1 MNSQFKSSHVF
12 ILLSLILFVIFSGLL
27 VAETRGVIPGERYER
42 LVIRGP
48 ILIDGNATSPRG
60 PVDVIIEG
68 NRISLVRPSSQR
80 EEDYAQEKHLIDAR
94 GMYLLP
100 GLINLHAHLHD
111 ERAGLPMPF
120 EYSYKLW
127 LASGITTIRD
137 VGSNI
142 KKALEER
149 KKSIEGAIIAPR
161 IFLYMVV
168 GGRTPEEIRKRI
180 QELKK
185 IGADGLKLFGLDRD
199 LMKAACEE
207 AHNLGLRIAHHM
219 GVEETNAWDAVEF
232 GVTSIEHWYGIPDGA
247 LEGSQNFPPE
257 YNYNDEAHR
266 FRYAGRL
273 WREANPERLDRLLS
287 AMAAKG
293 VAWCPTFAIYEANR
307 DLIRAMNQPWFRE
320 VLHPALEEFFKP
332 NPAHHGSY
340 FWDWTTADEI
350 FWKENLRLWMA
361 AVRQFALKGGLVG
374 VGEDAGF
381 IYQVYGFTLLRE
393 LELHQEA
400 GFHPLDVIQH
410 ATLNNARILGI
421 EDRLGRVRPGWLAD
435 LILVDENPLANFK
448 YLLPTGFM
456 GRKNGQIVQRGGI
469 KWTIKDGFVYNAQ
482 QLYKDV
488 CQLVKEA
495 RESKNSSFF
504 GLK

>member
-1 MNSQFKSSHVF
+1 MSRQLKKGRFFVLLLIIF
-12 ILLSLILFVIFSGLL
+12 WPILSEVLS
-27 VAETRGVIPGERYER
+27 AETRGVISGERYDR

-48 ILIDGNATSPRG
+48 ILIDGNATSARG

-68 NRISLVRPSSQR
+68 NRIASVRPSRQR
-80 EEDYAQEKHLIDAR
+80 EEDYAKENHLIDAR

-111 ERAGLPMPF
+111 ERAGWPMPF

-127 LASGITTIRD
+127 LACGITTIRD
-137 VGSNI
+137 VGSNA

-149 KKSIEGAIIAPR
+149 QKSQDGSIVAPR
-161 IFLYMVV
+161 IFLYLVA
-168 GGRTPEEIRKRI
+168 GGRTPEEIKKRI

-199 LMKAACEE
+199 IMKAACEE
-207 AHNLGLRIAHHM
+207 AHKLGLRVAQHI
-219 GVEETNAWDAVEF
+219 GVEEINAWDAVEF
-232 GVTSIEHWYGIPDGA
+232 GITSIEHWYGIPDAA
-247 LEGSQNFPPE
+247 LKGSQNFPPD
-257 YNYNDEAHR
+257 YNYNDEAYR

-273 WREANPERLDRLLS
+273 WREADPEKLDHLLS
-287 AMAAKG
+287 AMVEKG

-320 VLHPALEEFFKP
+320 VLHPALEEYFKP

-340 FWDWTTADEI
+340 FWDWTTTDEI
-350 FWKENLRLWMA
+350 FWKENFKLWMD
-361 AVRQFALKGGLVG
+361 AVRRFALKGGLVG

-381 IYQVYGFTLLRE
+381 IYQIYGFTLLRE

-410 ATLNNARILGI
+410 ATLNNARILGM
-421 EDRLGRVRPGWLAD
+421 EDRLGRIRPGWLAD

-456 GRKNGQIVQRGGI
+456 GRKEGQIVQRGGV
-469 KWTIKDGFVYNAQ
+469 KWTIKDGLVYDAQ
-482 QLYKDV
+482 KFYKDV
-488 CQLVKEA
+488 CQLVDEA
-495 RESKNSSFF
+495 RKKKTSS
-504 GLK
+504 